1 MGIIAGS
8 NRSANYGDER
18 WFFMLQVDKKS
29 DCLWIEW
36 MTILHAVDWDMDNT
50 PGSYSDMC
58 VVDTLYSRSVN
69 MLIWMIKW
77 Q

>member
-50 PGSYSDMC
+50 PGSYSDIC
-58 VVDTLYSRSVN
+58 VLWILCIVDRS
-69 MLIWMIKW
+69 IC
-77 Q
+77 